1 MDLIHLP
8 GGVVLWEVLPFKLCI
23 VIGIEI
29 WMGSCAMISIENGRA
44 DTEQLLQL
52 QCSGHIDSLSSHSGS
67 GGGFHHREGSN
78 WRGLKIENL

>member
-1 MDLIHLP
+1 
-8 GGVVLWEVLPFKLCI
+8 
-23 VIGIEI
+23 
-29 WMGSCAMISIENGRA
+29 MISIENGRA